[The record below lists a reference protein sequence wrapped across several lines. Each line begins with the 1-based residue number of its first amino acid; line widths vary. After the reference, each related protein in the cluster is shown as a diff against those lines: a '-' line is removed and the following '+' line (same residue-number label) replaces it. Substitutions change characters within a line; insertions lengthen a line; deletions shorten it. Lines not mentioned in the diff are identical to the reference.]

1 MHGVIHYG
9 VTNLP
14 GTVPRTST
22 QALTSVTLP
31 YVIRLVQKGVEA
43 ALREDPALAAGL
55 NLFRGRVIHPGV
67 AEAHGMRLETW
78 N

>member
-1 MHGVIHYG
+1 
-9 VTNLP
+9 
-14 GTVPRTST
+14 VPRTST

-43 ALREDPALAAGL
+43 SLREDQALAAGL
-55 NLFRGRVIHPGV
+55 NLFRGRVVHPGV
-67 AEAHGMRLETW
+67 AEAHGMRLESW